1 MTTKIKIRVPVIHYP
16 EEIRERVENGMGC
29 GSTIGEGWYD
39 IIRELDKQIAELYP
53 EYVVNQV
60 KEKFGGLRY
69 YIDDI
74 PDDVHAAVYDCI
86 NEAYRKA
93 GKTCDVCGEA
103 GKIGKINEWLIA
115 TRCEKHRTNK

>member
-1 MTTKIKIRVPVIHYP
+1 MVNNSIKYP
-16 EEIRERVENGMGC
+16 EEIRNRVENGMGC
-29 GSTIGEGWYD
+29 GSAIGEGWYD

-74 PDDVHAAVYDCI
+74 PDEVHADVYDFI
-86 NEAYRKA
+86 NEAYMKA
-93 GKTCDVCGEA
+93 NVSCDVCGA
-103 GKIGKINEWLIA
+103 PGKIGNVSEWMIA
-115 TRCEKHRTNK
+115 TRCEKHRTDK